1 MNSNETKI
9 NQEENLKDISPK
21 SIEPKNLTEKIQK
34 VNHCLPSFLTDDDY
48 FKDNSNSIG
57 EEESNEEKSVDN
69 KKDNSTREDS
79 NKILN
84 YPQNNVLYAN
94 NNVNNNGNN
103 NVNNNVKINSNI
115 NQYNVNHNLC
125 FNDKNS
131 VMMNQNNNLNNF
143 NMNFF
148 NRNNNI
154 DYQHFYNNNNNNNF
168 ANSFNSFNNIYPQ
181 WNSFSGLN
189 PINSYNFQN
198 NPNNNYILPLSFNN
212 GLNNNNSNLN
222 CLNFS
227 NGQTSINN
235 KKNLSQKYK
244 SIKIEK
250 LQNDD
255 KNNNNNKSS
264 SILSIKK
271 LLDMNEQSLYNYIIT
286 QKGSRE
292 VQNIIKKVNENE
304 VELII
309 SKIKNYFSDITIDK
323 YGNYFS
329 KKLIQICL
337 PSQRIQ
343 LLESIN
349 NHFVEI
355 ANNSFGTHPLQS
367 LIEIINMPEEK
378 KLVLKYIL
386 NNESELALDSKGTHV
401 LQKFISCT
409 KDEERNELNQNLINL
424 IDKLIINPFGV
435 CVLIQLVKH
444 SKDKN
449 IAKKLANYITN
460 GDPLSFIQH
469 PYANYAVQSLISN
482 TDLAYCDVI
491 IDTIVQNYLSLS
503 MQKFSSNVVEN
514 CIKYGKENTVKKIFN
529 NIVEQEKLESL
540 LNNNYGNFVLEKLIA
555 RLNKEEKMIFI
566 KKIEKLGKTKIISN
580 TIKNLLYK

>member
-1 MNSNETKI
+1 MNSNEAKI
-9 NQEENLKDISPK
+9 NPEENLKDTI
-21 SIEPKNLTEKIQK
+21 PKNNEQKNQNEKIQK

-48 FKDNSNSIG
+48 FKDNSNSIE

-69 KKDNSTREDS
+69 KKDNNSTREDS
-79 NKILN
+79 YKIIN
-84 YPQNNVLYAN
+84 YPQNKISYN
-94 NNVNNNGNN
+94 NN
-103 NVNNNVKINSNI
+103 NVNNNVNINSNI
-115 NQYNVNHNLC
+115 NQYNVNQNL
-125 FNDKNS
+125 FLNEKNNL
-131 VMMNQNNNLNNF
+131 MMNQNNNFNNF

-148 NRNNNI
+148 NRNNNNI
-154 DYQHFYNNNNNNNF
+154 DYQHFYNNNNNNNIQ
-168 ANSFNSFNNIYPQ
+168 NSFNTFNNIYPQ
-181 WNSFSGLN
+181 WNSFTGLN
-189 PINSYNFQN
+189 PVNPFTFQN

-212 GLNNNNSNLN
+212 DMNNNNSNIN
-222 CLNFS
+222 CFGFN
-227 NGQTSINN
+227 NGQIPTNN

-244 SIKIEK
+244 STKIEK
-250 LQNDD
+250 LQNED
-255 KNNNNNKSS
+255 KNNNNNKLGSN
-264 SILSIKK
+264 LSIKK

-349 NHFVEI
+349 NRFVEI

-424 IDKLIINPFGV
+424 IDRLIINPFGV

-514 CIKYGKENTVKKIFN
+514 CIKYGKENTVKKIFK

-555 RLNKEEKMIFI
+555 RLKKEEKMIFI
-566 KKIEKLGKTKIISN
+566 KKIEKLGKNKIISN

>member
-1 MNSNETKI
+1 MNSSETKV
-9 NQEENLKDISPK
+9 NPEENIKDIIPK
-21 SIEPKNLTEKIQK
+21 SNEQKNQTEKIQK
-34 VNHCLPSFLTDDDY
+34 ANHCLPSFLTDDDY
-48 FKDNSNSIG
+48 FKDNSNSIE
-57 EEESNEEKSVDN
+57 EEESNEEKSADN

-84 YPQNNVLYAN
+84 YPQNNILYPN
-94 NNVNNNGNN
+94 NNVNNN
-103 NVNNNVKINSNI
+103 NVNISSNI
-115 NQYNVNHNLC
+115 NQYNVNHNL
-125 FNDKNS
+125 FLNEKNNL
-131 VMMNQNNNLNNF
+131 MMNQNNNFNNF

-148 NRNNNI
+148 NRNNNF
-154 DYQHFYNNNNNNNF
+154 DYQHFYNNNNNNNIPN
-168 ANSFNSFNNIYPQ
+168 AFNSFNNIYPQ

-189 PINSYNFQN
+189 PINPFNFQN
-198 NPNNNYILPLSFNN
+198 NQNNNYILPLSFNN
-212 GLNNNNSNLN
+212 DINNNSNLK
-222 CLNFS
+222 CLSFN
-227 NGQTSINN
+227 NGQMPINN
-235 KKNLSQKYK
+235 KINLSQKYK

-250 LQNDD
+250 LQNED
-255 KNNNNNKSS
+255 KNNNNNKSNS
-264 SILSIKK
+264 NLSIKK

-309 SKIKNYFSDITIDK
+309 SKIKKYFSDITIDK

-514 CIKYGKENTVKKIFN
+514 CIKYGKESTVKKIFK
-529 NIVEQEKLESL
+529 NIIEQEKLESL

>member
-1 MNSNETKI
+1 MNSSETKV
-9 NQEENLKDISPK
+9 NPEENIKDIIPK
-21 SIEPKNLTEKIQK
+21 SNEQKNQTEKIQK
-34 VNHCLPSFLTDDDY
+34 ANHCLPSFLTDDDY
-48 FKDNSNSIG
+48 FKDNSNSIE
-57 EEESNEEKSVDN
+57 EEESNEEKSADN

-84 YPQNNVLYAN
+84 YPQNNILYPN
-94 NNVNNNGNN
+94 NNVNNN
-103 NVNNNVKINSNI
+103 NVNISSNI
-115 NQYNVNHNLC
+115 NQYNVNHNL
-125 FNDKNS
+125 FLNEKNNL
-131 VMMNQNNNLNNF
+131 MMNQNNNFNNF

-148 NRNNNI
+148 NRNNNY
-154 DYQHFYNNNNNNNF
+154 DYQHFYNNNNNNNIPN
-168 ANSFNSFNNIYPQ
+168 AFNSFNNIYPQ

-189 PINSYNFQN
+189 PINPFNFQN
-198 NPNNNYILPLSFNN
+198 NQNNNYILPLSFNN
-212 GLNNNNSNLN
+212 DINNNSNLK
-222 CLNFS
+222 CLSFN
-227 NGQTSINN
+227 NGQMPINN
-235 KKNLSQKYK
+235 KINLSQKYK

-250 LQNDD
+250 LQNED
-255 KNNNNNKSS
+255 KNNNNNKSNS
-264 SILSIKK
+264 NLSIKK

-309 SKIKNYFSDITIDK
+309 SKIKKYFSDITIDK

-349 NHFVEI
+349 NRFVEI

-386 NNESELALDSKGTHV
+386 NKESELALDSKGTHV

-409 KDEERNELNQNLINL
+409 KDEERNELNQNIINL

-435 CVLIQLVKH
+435 CVLIQLIKH

-514 CIKYGKENTVKKIFN
+514 CIKYGKESTVKKIFK
-529 NIVEQEKLESL
+529 NIIEQEKLESL

>member
-1 MNSNETKI
+1 MNSSETKV
-9 NQEENLKDISPK
+9 NPEENIKDIIPK
-21 SIEPKNLTEKIQK
+21 SNEQKNQTEKIQK
-34 VNHCLPSFLTDDDY
+34 ANHCLPSFLTDDDY
-48 FKDNSNSIG
+48 FKDNSNSIE
-57 EEESNEEKSVDN
+57 EEESNEEKSADN

-84 YPQNNVLYAN
+84 YPQNNILYPN
-94 NNVNNNGNN
+94 NNVNNN
-103 NVNNNVKINSNI
+103 NVNISSNI
-115 NQYNVNHNLC
+115 NQYNVNHNL
-125 FNDKNS
+125 FLNEKNNL
-131 VMMNQNNNLNNF
+131 MMNQNNNFNNF

-148 NRNNNI
+148 NRNNNY
-154 DYQHFYNNNNNNNF
+154 DYQHFYNNNNNNNIPN
-168 ANSFNSFNNIYPQ
+168 AFNSFNNIYPQ

-189 PINSYNFQN
+189 PINPFNFQN
-198 NPNNNYILPLSFNN
+198 NQNNNYILPLSFNN
-212 GLNNNNSNLN
+212 DINNNLNLK
-222 CLNFS
+222 CLSFN
-227 NGQTSINN
+227 NGQMPINN
-235 KKNLSQKYK
+235 KINLSQKYK

-250 LQNDD
+250 LQNED
-255 KNNNNNKSS
+255 KNNNNNKSNS
-264 SILSIKK
+264 NLSIKK

-309 SKIKNYFSDITIDK
+309 SKIKKYFSDITIDK

-349 NHFVEI
+349 NRFVDI

-424 IDKLIINPFGV
+424 IDRLIINPFGV

-514 CIKYGKENTVKKIFN
+514 CIKYGKESTVKKIFK
-529 NIVEQEKLESL
+529 NIIEQEKLESL

>member
-1 MNSNETKI
+1 MNSSETKV
-9 NQEENLKDISPK
+9 NPEENIKDIIPK
-21 SIEPKNLTEKIQK
+21 SNEQKNQTEKIQK
-34 VNHCLPSFLTDDDY
+34 ANHCLPSFLTDDDY
-48 FKDNSNSIG
+48 FKDNSNSIE
-57 EEESNEEKSVDN
+57 EEESNEEKSADN

-84 YPQNNVLYAN
+84 YPQNNILYPN
-94 NNVNNNGNN
+94 NNVNNN
-103 NVNNNVKINSNI
+103 NVNISSNI
-115 NQYNVNHNLC
+115 NQYNVNHNL
-125 FNDKNS
+125 FLNEKNNL
-131 VMMNQNNNLNNF
+131 MMNQNNNFNNF

-148 NRNNNI
+148 NRNNNY
-154 DYQHFYNNNNNNNF
+154 DYQHFYNNNNNNNIPN
-168 ANSFNSFNNIYPQ
+168 AFNSFNNIYPQ

-189 PINSYNFQN
+189 PINPFNFQN
-198 NPNNNYILPLSFNN
+198 NQNNNYILPLSFNN
-212 GLNNNNSNLN
+212 DINNNSNLK
-222 CLNFS
+222 CLSFN
-227 NGQTSINN
+227 NGQMPINN
-235 KKNLSQKYK
+235 KINLSQKYK

-250 LQNDD
+250 LQNED
-255 KNNNNNKSS
+255 KNNNNNKSNS
-264 SILSIKK
+264 NLSIKK

-309 SKIKNYFSDITIDK
+309 SKIKKYFSDITIDK

-349 NHFVEI
+349 NRFVEI

-424 IDKLIINPFGV
+424 IDRLIINPFGV

-514 CIKYGKENTVKKIFN
+514 CIKYGKESTVKKIFK
-529 NIVEQEKLESL
+529 NIIEQEKLESL

>member
-1 MNSNETKI
+1 MNSNETKM
-9 NQEENLKDISPK
+9 NQGENLKDI
-21 SIEPKNLTEKIQK
+21 IQKNNEQKNQIEKIQK
-34 VNHCLPSFLTDDDY
+34 VHCLPSFLTDDDY
-48 FKDNSNSIG
+48 FKDNSNSVE
-57 EEESNEEKSVDN
+57 EEESNEEKSVDDKN
-69 KKDNSTREDS
+69 DNSTREDS

-84 YPQNNVLYAN
+84 YPQNKILYT
-94 NNVNNNGNN
+94 NN
-103 NVNNNVKINSNI
+103 NVNNNVNINPNI
-115 NQYNVNHNLC
+115 NQYNANSNLY
-125 FNDKNS
+125 FNEKNN
-131 VMMNQNNNLNNF
+131 VLMNQNNLNNF

-154 DYQHFYNNNNNNNF
+154 DYQHFFNNNINNNIG
-168 ANSFNSFNNIYPQ
+168 NSFNPFNNIYPQ

-189 PINSYNFQN
+189 PINLYNFQN
-198 NPNNNYILPLSFNN
+198 NPKNNYILPLSFNN
-212 GLNNNNSNLN
+212 DLNNNNSNLN
-222 CLNFS
+222 CLNYN
-227 NGQTSINN
+227 NGQTTNN
-235 KKNLSQKYK
+235 KKDLFQKYK
-244 SIKIEK
+244 SIKNEK
-250 LQNDD
+250 LQNEE
-255 KNNNNNKSS
+255 KNSNNNKSNS
-264 SILSIKK
+264 NLSIKK

-309 SKIKNYFSDITIDK
+309 SKIKKHFSDITIDK

-337 PSQRIQ
+337 PSQRLQ

-349 NHFVEI
+349 NRFVEI

-386 NNESELALDSKGTHV
+386 NNESELSLDSKGTHV

-409 KDEERNELNQNLINL
+409 KDEERKELNQNLINL
-424 IDKLIINPFGV
+424 IDILIINPFGV

-482 TDLAYCDVI
+482 TDLAYCDAI

-514 CIKYGKENTVKKIFN
+514 CIKYGKENTVKKIFK

-566 KKIEKLGKTKIISN
+566 KKIEKLGKAKIISN

>member
-1 MNSNETKI
+1 MNSSETKI
-9 NQEENLKDISPK
+9 NPEENIKDIIPK
-21 SIEPKNLTEKIQK
+21 SNEQKNQTEKIQK
-34 VNHCLPSFLTDDDY
+34 ANHCLPSFLTDDDY
-48 FKDNSNSIG
+48 FKDNSNSIE
-57 EEESNEEKSVDN
+57 EEESNEEKSADN

-84 YPQNNVLYAN
+84 YPQNNILYPN
-94 NNVNNNGNN
+94 NNVNNN
-103 NVNNNVKINSNI
+103 NVNISSNI
-115 NQYNVNHNLC
+115 NQYNVNHNL
-125 FNDKNS
+125 FLNEKNNL
-131 VMMNQNNNLNNF
+131 MMNQNNNFNNF

-148 NRNNNI
+148 NRNNNY
-154 DYQHFYNNNNNNNF
+154 DYQHFYNNNNNNNIPN
-168 ANSFNSFNNIYPQ
+168 AFNSFNNIYPQ

-189 PINSYNFQN
+189 PINPFNFQN
-198 NPNNNYILPLSFNN
+198 NQNNNYILPLSFNN
-212 GLNNNNSNLN
+212 DINNNSNLK
-222 CLNFS
+222 CLSFN
-227 NGQTSINN
+227 NGQMPINN
-235 KKNLSQKYK
+235 KINLSQKYK

-250 LQNDD
+250 LQNED
-255 KNNNNNKSS
+255 KNNNNNKSNS
-264 SILSIKK
+264 NLSIKK

-309 SKIKNYFSDITIDK
+309 SKIKKYFSDITIDK

-349 NHFVEI
+349 NRFVEI

-424 IDKLIINPFGV
+424 IDRLIINPFGV

-514 CIKYGKENTVKKIFN
+514 CIKYGKESTVKKIFK
-529 NIVEQEKLESL
+529 NIIEQEKLESL

>member
-1 MNSNETKI
+1 MNSSETKV
-9 NQEENLKDISPK
+9 NPEENIKDIIPK
-21 SIEPKNLTEKIQK
+21 SNEQKNQTEKIQK
-34 VNHCLPSFLTDDDY
+34 ANHCLPSFLTDDDY
-48 FKDNSNSIG
+48 FKDNSNSIE
-57 EEESNEEKSVDN
+57 EEESNEEKSADN

-84 YPQNNVLYAN
+84 YPQNNILYPN
-94 NNVNNNGNN
+94 NNVNNN
-103 NVNNNVKINSNI
+103 NVNISSNI
-115 NQYNVNHNLC
+115 NQYNVNHNL
-125 FNDKNS
+125 FLNEKNNL
-131 VMMNQNNNLNNF
+131 MMNQNNNFNNF

-148 NRNNNI
+148 NRNNNF
-154 DYQHFYNNNNNNNF
+154 DYQHFYNNNNNNNIPN
-168 ANSFNSFNNIYPQ
+168 AFNSFNNIYPQ

-189 PINSYNFQN
+189 PINPFNFQN
-198 NPNNNYILPLSFNN
+198 NQNNNYILPLSFNN
-212 GLNNNNSNLN
+212 DINNNSNLK
-222 CLNFS
+222 CLSFN
-227 NGQTSINN
+227 NGQMSINN
-235 KKNLSQKYK
+235 KINLSQKYK

-250 LQNDD
+250 LQNED
-255 KNNNNNKSS
+255 KNNNNNKSNS
-264 SILSIKK
+264 NLSIKK

-292 VQNIIKKVNENE
+292 IQNIIKKVNENE

-309 SKIKNYFSDITIDK
+309 SKIKKYFSDITIDK

-514 CIKYGKENTVKKIFN
+514 CIKYGKESTVKKIFK
-529 NIVEQEKLESL
+529 NIIEQEKLESL

>member
-1 MNSNETKI
+1 MNSSETKV
-9 NQEENLKDISPK
+9 NPEENIKDIIPK
-21 SIEPKNLTEKIQK
+21 SNEQKNQTEKIQK
-34 VNHCLPSFLTDDDY
+34 ANHCLPSFLTDDDY
-48 FKDNSNSIG
+48 FKDNSNSIE
-57 EEESNEEKSVDN
+57 EEESNEEKSADN

-84 YPQNNVLYAN
+84 YPQNNILYPN
-94 NNVNNNGNN
+94 NNVNNN
-103 NVNNNVKINSNI
+103 NVNISSNI
-115 NQYNVNHNLC
+115 NQYNVNHNL
-125 FNDKNS
+125 FLNEKNNL
-131 VMMNQNNNLNNF
+131 MMNQNNNFNNF

-148 NRNNNI
+148 NRNNNY
-154 DYQHFYNNNNNNNF
+154 DYQHFYNNNNNNNIPN
-168 ANSFNSFNNIYPQ
+168 AFNSFNNIYPQ

-189 PINSYNFQN
+189 PINPFNFQN
-198 NPNNNYILPLSFNN
+198 NQNNNYILPLSFNN
-212 GLNNNNSNLN
+212 DINNNSNLK
-222 CLNFS
+222 CLSFN
-227 NGQTSINN
+227 NGQMPINN
-235 KKNLSQKYK
+235 KINLSQKYK

-250 LQNDD
+250 LQNED
-255 KNNNNNKSS
+255 KNNNNNKSNS
-264 SILSIKK
+264 NLSIKK

-309 SKIKNYFSDITIDK
+309 SKIKKYFSDITIDK

-349 NHFVEI
+349 NRFVDI

-424 IDKLIINPFGV
+424 IDRLIINPFGV

-514 CIKYGKENTVKKIFN
+514 CIKYGKESTVKKIFK
-529 NIVEQEKLESL
+529 NIIEQEKLESL

>member
-1 MNSNETKI
+1 MNSSETKV
-9 NQEENLKDISPK
+9 NPEENIKDIIPK
-21 SIEPKNLTEKIQK
+21 SNEQKNQTEKIQK
-34 VNHCLPSFLTDDDY
+34 ANHCLPSFLTDDDY
-48 FKDNSNSIG
+48 FKDNSNSIE
-57 EEESNEEKSVDN
+57 EEESNEEKSADN

-84 YPQNNVLYAN
+84 YPQNNILYPN
-94 NNVNNNGNN
+94 NNVNNN
-103 NVNNNVKINSNI
+103 NVNISSNI
-115 NQYNVNHNLC
+115 NQYNVNHNL
-125 FNDKNS
+125 FLNEKNNL
-131 VMMNQNNNLNNF
+131 MMNQNNNFNNF

-148 NRNNNI
+148 NRNNNF
-154 DYQHFYNNNNNNNF
+154 DYQHFYNNNNNNNIPN
-168 ANSFNSFNNIYPQ
+168 AFNSFNNIYPQ

-189 PINSYNFQN
+189 PINPFNFQN
-198 NPNNNYILPLSFNN
+198 NQNNNYILPLSFNN
-212 GLNNNNSNLN
+212 DINNNSNLK
-222 CLNFS
+222 CLSFN
-227 NGQTSINN
+227 NGQMPINN
-235 KKNLSQKYK
+235 KINLSQKYK

-250 LQNDD
+250 LQNED
-255 KNNNNNKSS
+255 KNNNNNKSNS
-264 SILSIKK
+264 NLSIKK

-309 SKIKNYFSDITIDK
+309 SKIKKYFSDITIDK

-349 NHFVEI
+349 NRFVEI

-424 IDKLIINPFGV
+424 IDRLIINPFGV

-514 CIKYGKENTVKKIFN
+514 CIKYGKESTVKKIFK
-529 NIVEQEKLESL
+529 NIIEQEKLESL

>member
-1 MNSNETKI
+1 MNSSETKV
-9 NQEENLKDISPK
+9 NPEENIKDIIPK
-21 SIEPKNLTEKIQK
+21 SNEQKNQTEKIQK
-34 VNHCLPSFLTDDDY
+34 ANHCLPSFLTDDDY
-48 FKDNSNSIG
+48 FKDNSNSIE
-57 EEESNEEKSVDN
+57 EEESNEEKSADN

-84 YPQNNVLYAN
+84 YPQNNILYPN
-94 NNVNNNGNN
+94 NNVNNN
-103 NVNNNVKINSNI
+103 NVNISSNI
-115 NQYNVNHNLC
+115 NQYNVNHNL
-125 FNDKNS
+125 FLNEKNNL
-131 VMMNQNNNLNNF
+131 MMNQNNNFNNF

-148 NRNNNI
+148 NRNNNF
-154 DYQHFYNNNNNNNF
+154 DYQHFYNNNNNNNIPN
-168 ANSFNSFNNIYPQ
+168 AFNSFNNIYPQ

-189 PINSYNFQN
+189 PINPFNFQN
-198 NPNNNYILPLSFNN
+198 NQNNNYILPLSFNN
-212 GLNNNNSNLN
+212 DINNNSNLK
-222 CLNFS
+222 CLSFN
-227 NGQTSINN
+227 NGQMPINN
-235 KKNLSQKYK
+235 KINLSQKYK

-250 LQNDD
+250 LQNED
-255 KNNNNNKSS
+255 KNNNNNKSNS
-264 SILSIKK
+264 NLSIKK

-309 SKIKNYFSDITIDK
+309 SKIKKYFSDITIDK

-349 NHFVEI
+349 NRFVDI

-514 CIKYGKENTVKKIFN
+514 CIKYGKESTVKKIFK
-529 NIVEQEKLESL
+529 NIIEQEKLESL

>member
-1 MNSNETKI
+1 MNSSETKV
-9 NQEENLKDISPK
+9 NPEENIKDIIPK
-21 SIEPKNLTEKIQK
+21 SNEQKNQTEKIQK
-34 VNHCLPSFLTDDDY
+34 ANHCLPSFLTDDDY
-48 FKDNSNSIG
+48 FKDNSNSIE
-57 EEESNEEKSVDN
+57 EEESNEEKSADN

-84 YPQNNVLYAN
+84 YPQNNILYPN
-94 NNVNNNGNN
+94 NNVNNN
-103 NVNNNVKINSNI
+103 NVNISSNI
-115 NQYNVNHNLC
+115 NQYNVNHNL
-125 FNDKNS
+125 FLNEKNNL
-131 VMMNQNNNLNNF
+131 MMNQNNNFNNF

-148 NRNNNI
+148 NRNNNF
-154 DYQHFYNNNNNNNF
+154 DYQHFYNNNNNNNIPN
-168 ANSFNSFNNIYPQ
+168 AFNSFNNIYPQ

-189 PINSYNFQN
+189 PINPFNFQN
-198 NPNNNYILPLSFNN
+198 NQNNNYILPLSFNN
-212 GLNNNNSNLN
+212 DINNNSNLK
-222 CLNFS
+222 CLSFN
-227 NGQTSINN
+227 NGQMPINN
-235 KKNLSQKYK
+235 KINLSQKYK

-250 LQNDD
+250 LQNED
-255 KNNNNNKSS
+255 KNNNNNKSNS
-264 SILSIKK
+264 NLSIKK

-309 SKIKNYFSDITIDK
+309 SKIKKYFSDITIDK

-349 NHFVEI
+349 NRFVEI

-514 CIKYGKENTVKKIFN
+514 CIKYGKESTVKKIFK
-529 NIVEQEKLESL
+529 NIIEQEKLESL

>member
-1 MNSNETKI
+1 MNSDEIKI
-9 NQEENLKDISPK
+9 NQEENLKDIIPK
-21 SIEPKNLTEKIQK
+21 SNEQQNQTEKIQK

-48 FKDNSNSIG
+48 FKDNSNSLE

-84 YPQNNVLYAN
+84 YPQNNILYS
-94 NNVNNNGNN
+94 NN
-103 NVNNNVKINSNI
+103 NVNNNVNNDVNINNNI
-115 NQYNVNHNLC
+115 NQYNANHNL
-125 FNDKNS
+125 FLNEKNNL
-131 VMMNQNNNLNNF
+131 MMNQNNNFNNF

-154 DYQHFYNNNNNNNF
+154 DYQHFYNNNNNNNI
-168 ANSFNSFNNIYPQ
+168 SIPFNSFNNIYPQ
-181 WNSFSGLN
+181 WNSFSGIN
-189 PINSYNFQN
+189 PINAFNYQN
-198 NPNNNYILPLSFNN
+198 INNTLPLSFNN
-212 GLNNNNSNLN
+212 DLNNNNSNLRCISFN
-222 CLNFS
+222 
-227 NGQTSINN
+227 NGQIPINN

-250 LQNDD
+250 LQNED

-264 SILSIKK
+264 SNLSIKK
-271 LLDMNEQSLYNYIIT
+271 LLDMNGQTLYNYIIT

-349 NHFVEI
+349 NRFVEI

-424 IDKLIINPFGV
+424 IDRLIINPFGV

-469 PYANYAVQSLISN
+469 PYANYAVQSLLSN

-491 IDTIVQNYLSLS
+491 IETIVQNYLSLS

-514 CIKYGKENTVKKIFN
+514 CIKYGKENTVKKIFK